1 MTDRL
6 PADTLDRMLGT
17 DARREAA
24 QLGTGGFDLRV
35 MGALPAPRPARTS
48 WWKPVLVLGS
58 AALGSVLA
66 IAFAP
71 LDSSLLRGFLDL
83 AQQRY
88 TPAAIGGI
96 AMSVALF
103 AAAIVLAAETD

>member
-1 MTDRL
+1 MTVRHDDDALDRL
-6 PADTLDRMLGT
+6 LTE
-17 DARREAA
+17 DARRAARALDDGTFEA
-24 QLGTGGFDLRV
+24 RV
-35 MGALPAPRPARTS
+35 LAGLPALRPRQDS

-66 IAFAP
+66 VAIAP
-71 LDSSLLRGFLDL
+71 GDSTLLRGFLDL

-88 TPAAIGGI
+88 TPAAITGI

-103 AAAIVLAAETD
+103 AAAIVVAAEAD